1 MRTIWQ
7 DIRYGLRGLGRS
19 PGFAGV
25 AVLTLA
31 LGIGANT
38 GIFTIFEQVL
48 LRSLPVRDPG
58 ALVLVETQG
67 RSIGSLWGGPTMV
80 SYPRFK
86 DFQETTALFEGVLCR
101 RGETA
106 ALNDGR
112 ATERVEIELASAS
125 YFDVLG
131 VPPALGRTFVA
142 ADEAVAGAHPVVVLS
157 HEFWRTRFGG
167 DRSILGRT
175 LLVNGTPAV
184 VVGVAAAGFQGVSL
198 DARPKLFLPVTM
210 KRQISPTWRPLDDRK
225 NGWVQVFCRL
235 RKDLSPAQ
243 AAAAVQARHRESV
256 ELEIRSPGFEDLSD
270 LDREQFRQSR
280 AMLLPAGRGISALS
294 SNLRRTLQLLMALAG
309 LVFLAAC
316 ASVSSLLVARATS
329 RQKEITVRLA
339 LGAGRWRI
347 FHRAWA
353 ESLLL
358 AAAGGLAALVI
369 ASWTTHAI
377 LLFAPGQLRLVI
389 SPSLSGRMLAFNLVV
404 SVAATLL
411 FGLFPAWWATRI
423 DLACTLK
430 ERAASVLGGSRAR
443 LRRALVVVQ
452 VALSLILLI
461 GSGLLLRSLLSLYR
475 VDPGFRTTNLVSFHL
490 DLGLSGYNWQR
501 ALAFYQQ
508 LQTQLRSVPGV
519 ASSAVA
525 QTSLLGG
532 PRQIN
537 GVVVEGYQPREGE
550 GPASYGDSISRD
562 YCRTLGMSL
571 KLGRDLNEQDELP
584 GAKQVVLVNE
594 TFVRWFF
601 EGRNPIGYHVG
612 FRSSADAQ
620 PDREIVG
627 VIGDSRTSGP
637 RQAAEPQM
645 FVPYPQI
652 DLSTAMVYVRT
663 NLASAQIFQAVR
675 EQVRKLD
682 ASIPIVDMTTMEDR
696 LDRVLANERMV
707 GFLASLFG
715 ALATVL
721 ALVGLYAVTA
731 YSVARRVQ
739 EIGIRVALGAQRWN
753 VLALVLR
760 EGIILTGVGIG
771 AGVGV
776 ALVLTRILRDYLFE
790 VTPTDPATFVSTAL
804 LLSTVALLACYL
816 PARRAAKIDPMV
828 ALRHE

>member
-7 DIRYGLRGLGRS
+7 DIRYGLRSLGRS
-19 PGFAGV
+19 PGFVAV

-58 ALVLVETQG
+58 ALVLIETQG
-67 RSIGSLWGGPTMV
+67 RYIGSQWGDDTML

-106 ALNDGR
+106 ALDDGR
-112 ATERVEIELASAS
+112 GTERVEIELASAS

-142 ADEAVAGAHPVVVLS
+142 EDEAVAGANPVVVLS
-157 HEFWRTRFGG
+157 HEFWRVRFGG
-167 DRSILGRT
+167 DRSVLGRT
-175 LLVNGTPAV
+175 LLVNRTPAV

-198 DARPKLFLPVTM
+198 DTRPNLFLPVTM

-225 NGWVQVFCRL
+225 NGWVQVFARL
-235 RKDLSPAQ
+235 RKGLSPEQ

-270 LDREQFRQSR
+270 LDREQFRQSQ
-280 AMLLPAGRGISALS
+280 AVLLPAGRGISALS
-294 SNLRRTLQLLMALAG
+294 FHLGPTLRLLMALAA
-309 LVFLAAC
+309 LVLLAAC

-339 LGAGRWRI
+339 IGAGRGRI
-347 FHRAWA
+347 FRQVLV

-358 AAAGGLAALVI
+358 AAAGGLTALAV
-369 ASWTTHAI
+369 ALWTTRAI
-377 LLFAPGQLRLVI
+377 LLFAPGRLPAVI
-389 SPSLSGRMLAFNLVV
+389 SPSLGGRMLVFNLVV
-404 SVAATLL
+404 SVAAALL
-411 FGLFPAWWATRI
+411 FGLFPAWWATRTGLI
-423 DLACTLK
+423 STLK

-452 VALSLILLI
+452 VALSLVLLI

-490 DLGLSGYNWQR
+490 DLGLSGYDWQR

-508 LQTQLRSVPGV
+508 LQTQLRAVPGV
-519 ASSAVA
+519 ESSAVA

-532 PRQIN
+532 LRQIN
-537 GVVVEGYQPREGE
+537 GVVIEGYQPREGE
-550 GPASYGDSISRD
+550 NPASYCDSISRD

-571 KLGRDLNEQDELP
+571 KLGRDLSGQDELP
-584 GAKQVVLVNE
+584 GAKHVVLVNE
-594 TFVRWFF
+594 AFVRWFF

-627 VIGDSRTSGP
+627 VVGDSRTTGP
-637 RQAAEPQM
+637 RRAAEPQM

-652 DLSTAMVYVRT
+652 DLSTAMIYVRT
-663 NLASAQIFQAVR
+663 SLASAQIFQAIR
-675 EQVRKLD
+675 TQVHKLD
-682 ASIPIVDMTTMEDR
+682 SGIPIVDMTTMEDR

-721 ALVGLYAVTA
+721 AMVGLYAVTA

-760 EGIILTGVGIG
+760 EGMILTA
-771 AGVGV
+771 AGVGAGLAV
-776 ALVLTRILRDYLFE
+776 ALALTRILRDYLFE

-804 LLSTVALLACYL
+804 LLAIVALLACYL
-816 PARRAAKIDPMV
+816 PARRAAQVDPMV
-828 ALRHE
+828 AL

>member
-1 MRTIWQ
+1 MRTMWQ
-7 DIRYGLRGLGRS
+7 DVRYGLRSLGRS
-19 PGFAGV
+19 PGFV
-25 AVLTLA
+25 AVVVLTLA

-58 ALVLVETQG
+58 ALVLVKTQG
-67 RSIGSLWGGPTMV
+67 RFIGSQWGGDTTL

-106 ALNDGR
+106 VLDDGR
-112 ATERVEIELASAS
+112 GAERVEIELASAS

-131 VPPALGRTFVA
+131 VPPAVGRTFVA
-142 ADEAVAGAHPVVVLS
+142 EDEAVSGAHPVVVLS

-167 DRSILGRT
+167 DRSVLGRT
-175 LLVNGTPAV
+175 LLVNRTPAV
-184 VVGVAAAGFQGVSL
+184 VVGVAAAGFRGVSL

-210 KRQISPTWRPLDDRK
+210 KKQISPTWRPLDDRK

-235 RKDLSPAQ
+235 RQGLSPEQ
-243 AAAAVQARHRESV
+243 AAAAVQARHREIIES
-256 ELEIRSPGFEDLSD
+256 EIRSPGFEDLSA

-280 AMLLPAGRGISALS
+280 AVLLSAGRGISALS
-294 SNLRRTLQLLMALAG
+294 WDLGPTLQLLMALAA
-309 LVFLAAC
+309 LVLLAAC
-316 ASVSSLLVARATS
+316 ASVSSLLVARAMS

-339 LGAGRWRI
+339 IGAGCWRI
-347 FHRAWA
+347 FRQVLV

-358 AAAGGLAALVI
+358 AMAGGLAALAV
-369 ASWTTHAI
+369 ALWTNHAI
-377 LLFAPGQLRLVI
+377 LLFAPERLKAVV
-389 SPSLSGRMLAFNLVV
+389 SPSLSGRMLAFNLAV
-404 SVAATLL
+404 SAAAALL
-411 FGLFPAWWATRI
+411 FGLFPAWWATRV
-423 DLACTLK
+423 DLVSTLK

-452 VALSLILLI
+452 VALSLVLLI
-461 GSGLLLRSLLSLYR
+461 GSGLLVRSLLSLYR
-475 VDPGFRTTNLVSFHL
+475 VDPGFRTTNLISFHL

-501 ALAFYQQ
+501 ALAFYPQ
-508 LQTQLRSVPGV
+508 LQTQLRAVPGV
-519 ASSAVA
+519 ESSAVA

-532 PRQIN
+532 IRTTN

-550 GPASYGDSISRD
+550 DAASYCDSISRD
-562 YCRTLGMSL
+562 YCKTLGMSL
-571 KLGRDLNEQDELP
+571 KLGRDLSEQDELP

-594 TFVRWFF
+594 AFVRWFF
-601 EGRNPIGYHVG
+601 EGRNPIGHHVG
-612 FRSSADAQ
+612 FRSRAEAQ

-627 VIGDSRTSGP
+627 VIGDFRTDGP
-637 RQAAEPQM
+637 RSAAEPQV

-652 DLSTAMVYVRT
+652 DLATAMVYVRT

-682 ASIPIVDMTTMEDR
+682 SSIPVVDMTTMEDR
-696 LDRVLANERMV
+696 LDRVLANERLV

-731 YSVARRVQ
+731 YSVTRRVQ
-739 EIGIRVALGAQRWN
+739 EIGIRMALGAQRWN
-753 VLALVLR
+753 VLVLVLR
-760 EGIILTGVGIG
+760 EGMILTVVGVG
-771 AGVGV
+771 AGLAI
-776 ALVLTRILRDYLFE
+776 ALALTRILRGYLFE
-790 VTPTDPATFVSTAL
+790 ITPTDPVTFVSTAL
-804 LLSTVALLACYL
+804 LLGMVALLACYL

-828 ALRHE
+828 ALRYE